1 MTLPGYNLHRKIGK
15 GGMATVFLATQQSFE
30 RKVALKIIADSAFGS
45 SELAE
50 RFQRE
55 AKIVARLSHPHI
67 VPVYDV
73 GRVEQIHFLAMD
85 YLPGGDLN
93 SFIRAGLQPREAE
106 QILSQL
112 AQALHFA
119 HSKGYIHRDVKPD
132 NIMFREDNSAV
143 LTDFGI
149 ARPIETT
156 TDITSQGLVIGTPAF
171 MSPEQSQGKET
182 DGRAD
187 LYSLGVIFY
196 KMLTGKLPFT
206 ADEPLALALKHIKE
220 PIPKLPEELASYQP
234 IIDQLMAKDPAERFD
249 SGLALCKA
257 IAGLERNNMIK
268 NRQGSQA
275 VENTPT
281 LQIAQPEIELQAIDT
296 STSCQQ
302 QSITIEESS
311 YRKLGLAKRHAFHCQ
326 LRSDDHQHFSVL
338 FAQFTTRLIEWHQT
352 HGKQCGQVKLE
363 ISIHENFLPR
373 ILQLIEQLTTEDDTG
388 AFNFLKQIQLDIRIN
403 DFNSKILKI
412 MSS

>member
-1 MTLPGYNLHRKIGK
+1 MKIPGYKLHRKIGK

-73 GRVEQIHFLAMD
+73 GRVENIHFLAMD

-149 ARPIETT
+149 ARPIKTA
-156 TDITSQGLVIGTPAF
+156 TDITNKGLVIGTPAF

-196 KMLTGKLPFT
+196 KMLTTKLPFT
-206 ADEPLALALKHIKE
+206 ADEPLALAIKHIKE

-234 IIDQLMAKDPAERFD
+234 IIEQLMAKDPAERFE

-257 IAGLERNNMIK
+257 LAGLDRNDMRTA
-268 NRQGSQA
+268 RQGNQA
-275 VENTPT
+275 VENTST
-281 LQIAQPEIELQAIDT
+281 LQITQPEIALQAIEK
-296 STSCQQ
+296 STSSP
-302 QSITIEESS
+302 QSGITIEESS
-311 YRKLGLAKRHAFHCQ
+311 YRKLGVAKRYAFQCQ
-326 LRSDDHQHFSVL
+326 LSSDDPQHFTVL
-338 FAQFTTRLIEWHQT
+338 FGQFTTRLMEWHEAN
-352 HGKQCGQVKLE
+352 GKQCGILKLDITITE
-363 ISIHENFLPR
+363 RLLPR
-373 ILQLIEQLTTEDDTG
+373 VLQLIEELNSQDASETF
-388 AFNFLKQIQLDIRIN
+388 AFLQKLQFDVHIRDFKQATLKTAQY
-403 DFNSKILKI
+403 
-412 MSS
+412 

>member
-1 MTLPGYNLHRKIGK
+1 MKIPGYKLHRKIGK

-93 SFIRAGLQPREAE
+93 SFIRAGLEPREAE

-149 ARPIETT
+149 ARPIETA

-234 IIDQLMAKDPAERFD
+234 IIDRLMAKDPAERFD

-257 IAGLERNNMIK
+257 IAGLERNSMIK
-268 NRQGSQA
+268 TRQISQT

-311 YRKLGLAKRHAFHCQ
+311 YRKLGLAKRYAFHCQ

-338 FAQFTTRLIEWHQT
+338 FAQFTTRLIEWHQA
-352 HGKQCGQVKLE
+352 HGKQCGKVKLE

-388 AFNFLKQIQLDIRIN
+388 AFNFLKKIQLDIRIN